1 MDTSIDKK
9 DIKELIIEYLVD
21 EIKKINDER
30 NLSNT

>member
-1 MDTSIDKK
+1 MDTSINKK

-21 EIKKINDER
+21 EIKKINNES